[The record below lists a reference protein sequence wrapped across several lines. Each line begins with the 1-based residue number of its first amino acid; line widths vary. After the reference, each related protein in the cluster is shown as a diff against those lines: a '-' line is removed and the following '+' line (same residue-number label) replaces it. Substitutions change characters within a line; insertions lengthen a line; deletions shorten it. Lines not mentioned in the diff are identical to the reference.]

1 MAGTSLGVRP
11 TWNNMRE
18 KIMFR
23 PGPFVT
29 SLSAVT
35 ALPPRS
41 TQNSLGGGEWIREKA
56 GWASTGGGWICPV
69 CPVATRRY
77 VFSEGRDERREVE
90 NFQVRWQFETCQ
102 IGRPTLPDLRC
113 LSRACGMAE
122 LLLSLTLNVI
132 WRGLHYPTW
141 VSSTTSSIQST
152 PQICFLNIL

>member
-1 MAGTSLGVRP
+1 MSDPPEIIWERKSCSGLVLLWP
-11 TWNNMRE
+11 LYQQWQ
-18 KIMFR
+18 
-23 PGPFVT
+23 
-29 SLSAVT
+29 LY
-35 ALPPRS
+35 LPEARRIPW
-41 TQNSLGGGEWIREKA
+41 GGGEWIREKA